1 MTDAR
6 SIIGVIL
13 RAMFQRCMECVFGV
27 HGSRRGCST
36 GYSCL
41 MLQVTVKVDALR
53 RLMRDNKLW
62 YKRVALVNK
71 LAYTPAN
78 LVREQHFLILR
89 QILDPE
95 KGGWLDEMA
104 YDPGKVGLV
113 RAYIQV
119 QNYTLQDVNYPP

>member
-1 MTDAR
+1 VYLVCTVLVE
-6 SIIGVIL
+6 GVL
-13 RAMFQRCMECVFGV
+13 
-27 HGSRRGCST
+27 T

-62 YKRVALVNK
+62 YTRVALVNK
-71 LAYTPAN
+71 LAYTPPN

-95 KGGWLDEMA
+95 KGVWSDEMA
-104 YDPGKVGLV
+104 YVPGKVGQVL
-113 RAYIQV
+113 AYIQI
-119 QNYTLQDVNYPP
+119 QNYTLHDVNYLP